1 MFQKGYFENSLTI
14 IGSGLNE
21 LTTDEFREKS
31 KMLFKNNIE
40 NPKEIGAFLKRL
52 FYKQQDANS
61 KDSYQ
66 KFLEMSLELDDKF
79 DLKGN
84 RLFYLAMS
92 LNFWVA
98 TNHLKESD

>member
-1 MFQKGYFENSLTI
+1 MNLEK
-14 IGSGLNE
+14 
-21 LTTDEFREKS
+21 KS
-31 KMLFKNNIE
+31 KMLFKIIL
-40 NPKEIGAFLKRL
+40 KTQRKLVFLKRL

-79 DLKGN
+79 DLKEN

-92 LNFWVA
+92 PKFLELQQ
-98 TNHLKESD
+98 TT